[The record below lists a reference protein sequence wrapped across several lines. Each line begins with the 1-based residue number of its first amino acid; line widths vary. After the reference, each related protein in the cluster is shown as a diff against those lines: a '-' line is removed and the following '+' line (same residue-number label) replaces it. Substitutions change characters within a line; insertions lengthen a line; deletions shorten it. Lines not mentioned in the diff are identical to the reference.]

1 MTFEW
6 FTIKKFCRV
15 KDGSFRGCKA
25 LRATSGHQ
33 THPVI
38 FESGGV
44 AFPSAGLVG
53 GDCGQDQGINIILP
67 PGFNEYSS
75 ETMRHFRIE
84 LVRIDRCKRP
94 DVFLRG
100 AARDLQSQCK
110 RQYGPGSHA
119 VLLPRKPTSWQAS
132 FSKALTTNPLDNVSL
147 FRVKQEALGR
157 CTVLRFGRDQL
168 EIFGLRMRC
177 SVRESHRSRR
187 YSSLLCEGQ
196 PALFGPEYR
205 SHARSLSIWPV
216 PLAARNRPLNKRRL
230 QLESS
235 AEVILPYFSVSLS
248 LIRGDWVTIQI
259 ERRTPS
265 K

>member
-75 ETMRHFRIE
+75 ETMRHFRVE

-100 AARDLQSQCK
+100 AAPDLQSQCK
-110 RQYGPGSHA
+110 RQYGPDSHA
-119 VLLPRKPTSWQAS
+119 VLLPRKPTSWQPS
-132 FSKALTTNPLDNVSL
+132 FSKALEGETENGSQN
-147 FRVKQEALGR
+147 
-157 CTVLRFGRDQL
+157 
-168 EIFGLRMRC
+168 I
-177 SVRESHRSRR
+177 
-187 YSSLLCEGQ
+187 YSSIPNL
-196 PALFGPEYR
+196 
-205 SHARSLSIWPV
+205 
-216 PLAARNRPLNKRRL
+216 KDK
-230 QLESS
+230 
-235 AEVILPYFSVSLS
+235 SLS
-248 LIRGDWVTIQI
+248 LPSSLSFSTVDDPGRGRLVPAY
-259 ERRTPS
+259 RTSWSPDARFTPLHQELTTDN
-265 K
+265 